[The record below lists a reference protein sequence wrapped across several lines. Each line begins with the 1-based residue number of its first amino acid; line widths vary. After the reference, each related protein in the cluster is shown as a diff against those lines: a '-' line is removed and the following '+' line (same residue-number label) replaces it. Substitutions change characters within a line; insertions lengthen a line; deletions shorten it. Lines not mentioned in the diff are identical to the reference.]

1 MKHTTNINTIPVFL
15 LILMLAGAPS
25 AGCLCIDDDECCFA
39 SSYDKNPQS
48 MQESDHSDCDDRCNN
63 DFCKIEVGA
72 TSHQNHNSFHFVLRL
87 LTHQSLIHPIYFQN
101 VLFEPPILSTTDK
114 PTIQQF
120 NSFLYSTKTTSL
132 LI

>member
-87 LTHQSLIHPIYFQN
+87 LTHQSLIHPIYFQTVFLELP
-101 VLFEPPILSTTDK
+101 VLTTTDK
-114 PTIQQF
+114 PAIQQF